1 MAAKVRDR
9 YLGKVTSKGQTT
21 VPKEVRDFL
30 GLEEGTQVEWTLE
43 EGKSTVKPRTLR
55 AVDLA
60 GFLGK
65 PPNGRHVTIEEMNE
79 GIGEAVAERFRRAT
93 KR

>member
-1 MAAKVRDR
+1 MTAHSTITA
-9 YLGKVTSKGQTT
+9 KGQTT
-21 VPKEVRDFL
+21 VPKEIRDRL
-30 GLEEGTQVEWTLE
+30 KL
-43 EGKSTVKPRTLR
+43 KPGDRIEYVVDEQGRVILKARNLR

-65 PPNGRHVTIEEMNE
+65 PPGGPLTIEEMDDA
-79 GIGEAVAERFRRAT
+79 IAAAVTERYERS

>member
-1 MAAKVRDR
+1 MAAHS
-9 YLGKVTSKGQTT
+9 TITAKGQTT
-21 VPKEVRDFL
+21 VPKEIRDRL
-30 GLEEGTQVEWTLE
+30 KL
-43 EGKSTVKPRTLR
+43 KPGDRIEYVVDEQGRVILKARNLR

-65 PPNGRHVTIEEMNE
+65 PPGGPLTIEEMDDA
-79 GIGEAVAERFRRAT
+79 IAAAVTERYERS